1 MEGEL
6 ASLKTDMEHV
16 KKATEEIKIGVA
28 EIITQIGKMS
38 VDAESLRGRIRE
50 AEHDIISIK
59 KDIERLRDNTDK
71 AIESLKAESKRTHT
85 LLYKYGIILVMI
97 GSGATVGAEKILKII
112 FT

>member
-1 MEGEL
+1 MEREL

-50 AEHDIISIK
+50 AEHDIITIK
-59 KDIERLRDNTDK
+59 KDMDK
-71 AIESLKAESKRTHT
+71 LTEETQKELKNLKSHIWKISSALATIAGAIGV
-85 LLYKYGIILVMI
+85 GIDRFFV
-97 GSGATVGAEKILKII
+97 T
-112 FT
+112 